1 MAFQTEFMSF
11 PIQRGKEARSQEWMD
26 ALRQH
31 HAECL
36 QTLDREAMHFESIF
50 RSELNGVT
58 YLSWFS
64 VQGTSGA
71 HVATS
76 PFAIDKLHLQFWDE
90 CVDRSLAPLEFQHV
104 VDFIPPSVLA
114 AIEDRDRHLP
124 TTTA

>member
-1 MAFQTEFMSF
+1 MAFQTELMSF
-11 PIQRGKEARSQEWMD
+11 PIKRGKEARAQEWMD

-31 HAECL
+31 HAECV

-71 HVATS
+71 HVVTS

-90 CVDRSLAPLEFQHV
+90 CVDRSVSPLEFQHV